1 MLRHFI
7 SRRVPWRADSR
18 KFGTYTYG
26 SWRPRRWLAERA
38 RFERANGVR
47 PLRHFQCGLPK
58 RPTLGGGRLLNFDL
72 LLNSSSTSVSEWNDC
87 CATARG
93 RRLVSQRSTATTC
106 RGQRYGRASGGLLH
120 AKPNVA
126 LPTLAVDRVVVAR
139 RLIGKV
145 MPVGAQA
152 IGGPVVQRG
161 VGGGGLSVD
170 RFAHCK
176 AGSAGAIIYGQ

>member
-1 MLRHFI
+1 MLTFI
-7 SRRVPWRADSR
+7 W
-18 KFGTYTYG
+18 
-26 SWRPRRWLAERA
+26 
-38 RFERANGVR
+38 
-47 PLRHFQCGLPK
+47 K
-58 RPTLGGGRLLNFDL
+58 RPDDRDTW
-72 LLNSSSTSVSEWNDC
+72 T
-87 CATARG
+87 
-93 RRLVSQRSTATTC
+93 LVSQRSTAAITC
-106 RGQRYGRASGGLLH
+106 WGQRYGRASGGLLH

-145 MPVGAQA
+145 MTVGAQA

-176 AGSAGAIIYGQ
+176 AGSAGAISYGQ